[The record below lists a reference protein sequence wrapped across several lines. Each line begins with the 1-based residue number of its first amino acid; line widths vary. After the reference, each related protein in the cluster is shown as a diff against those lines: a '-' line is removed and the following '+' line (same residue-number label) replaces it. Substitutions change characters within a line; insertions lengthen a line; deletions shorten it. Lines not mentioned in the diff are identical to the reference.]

1 MNNLNKTIQEQEQQ
15 HAVFTLAPLTDD
27 LSFSYIIK
35 IEQSEDTEYLGV
47 SSIEEAFESILEH
60 PFGTAT
66 IHIKNKTPNIEL

>member
-1 MNNLNKTIQEQEQQ
+1 MNTHDKTIQEKEEQ

-35 IEQSEDTEYLGV
+35 IEQGEDTEFLGV
-47 SSIEEAFESILEH
+47 TSIEDAFESILEH

-66 IHIKNKTPNIEL
+66 IHIKNTIPNIEL